1 MPKMQPKTLP
11 KGHAWC
17 LGQGFHYTSSVHTDL
32 AKTFARI
39 REAQQQ
45 QPKSPESGKVRALP
59 ARKG

>member
-1 MPKMQPKTLP
+1 
-11 KGHAWC
+11 
-17 LGQGFHYTSSVHTDL
+17 VHTDL

-39 REAQQQ
+39 REEQQ